1 LDTLVNNAGVM
12 LLGPVV
18 GADAEEWDRMIA
30 INIQGLLATTRPVPV
45 GEQRDGPG
53 EATVSQR

>member
-1 LDTLVNNAGVM
+1 M

-18 GADAEEWDRMIA
+18 DADIEEWDRMIA
-30 INIQGLLATTRPVPV
+30 INIQGLLSTTRPVPV